1 MTNGFEFISNEGA
14 SFDGPCNGE
23 EDPGM
28 YNGDSMPMYVVSTQ
42 SRPQMEEETNFTC
55 GNVVACP
62 LGTSEIYLEIVGPN
76 NQVIP
81 NWYLVLTNTQYSYI
95 RDYIG

>member
-1 MTNGFEFISNEGA
+1 
-14 SFDGPCNGE
+14 
-23 EDPGM
+23 
-28 YNGDSMPMYVVSTQ
+28 MPMYVVSTQ

-95 RDYIG
+95 RNYIEQ